1 MIKTIVE
8 YYVKADAK
16 FMELRIA
23 CFCVLGFTGFLR
35 FDELIDIVPAHLEL
49 SSSHL
54 KIFIP
59 GAKNEVYRDGNSVN
73 MNRINSEY
81 CPVQILDR
89 YLRLADI
96 DTNSTLPLFRRL
108 TFYKSSNTHKLC
120 KEKLSYSRCRKI
132 FKDCLKELGYNPNLY
147 GLHMVYGRVE
157 RRQQ

>member
-8 YYVKADAK
+8 YYAKADAK

-23 CFCVLGFTGFLR
+23 CFCILGFTVFLR
-35 FDELIDIVPAHLEL
+35 FDELINIVPAHLEL

-73 MNRINSEY
+73 VNRINSEY

-120 KEKLSYSRCRKI
+120 KEKLSYSRCRRYLRIASKSLAI
-132 FKDCLKELGYNPNLY
+132 IQTYMGY
-147 GLHMVYGRVE
+147 MVYGRVE